1 MGMREET
8 LEKEGSRE
16 WACSVQDS
24 WPCFFTAERGLAV
37 NAKLGGPEDPA
48 SGRPG
53 GAFQGSMGYAP
64 IPIEP
69 Q

>member
-1 MGMREET
+1 
-8 LEKEGSRE
+8 
-16 WACSVQDS
+16 VQDS

-53 GAFQGSMGYAP
+53 GAFQGSMGYASTRM
-64 IPIEP
+64 IRSRKTIRFH
-69 Q
+69 